1 MTASK
6 FCAKCGSPLIP
17 GDRFCSNCGAEVASI
32 SAIRGLQRSKHE
44 THRRPAPTLAPMEI
58 VPTKHIETKE
68 ISAEVELKP
77 PKPFDVL
84 SGKARVAKTTRT
96 ESEAA

>member
-1 MTASK
+1 
-6 FCAKCGSPLIP
+6 
-17 GDRFCSNCGAEVASI
+17 
-32 SAIRGLQRSKHE
+32 
-44 THRRPAPTLAPMEI
+44 MEI